1 VRTLDPRKTHRII
14 DAAAQLFAE
23 RHYHEVRM
31 EDIAA
36 KADVAKGTL
45 YLHFKDKEALYLGLI
60 LDGAERICQ
69 RIEQSFRGV
78 TCPEEKTVC
87 FVRESIRFLE
97 ERPYFLELI
106 LHAEAVQSDQRSTS
120 LRQHNPRLLEIV
132 HDLVAGFPALRQA
145 SPLDQELAVLALLGQ
160 TKEILRLLPRPWPDD
175 LPERIAGQFI
185 HGIGPTPPGSSRS
198 PRDSLPPSS

>member
-1 VRTLDPRKTHRII
+1 MRTLDAKKTHRII

-36 KADVAKGTL
+36 KANVAKGTL

-69 RIEQSFRGV
+69 EIEASFRGV
-78 TCPEEKTVC
+78 TSAEEKVVR

-106 LHAEAVQSDQRSTS
+106 LHAEAVQSDQKSTS

-132 HDLVAGFPALRQA
+132 HDLVVGFPAMRHA
-145 SPLDQELAVLALLGQ
+145 EPIDQELAVLSLLGQ

-175 LPERIAGQFI
+175 LAVRIARQFLN
-185 HGIGPTPPGSSRS
+185 GISTPP
-198 PRDSLPPSS
+198 PDILHPPADSLPGSF

>member
-1 VRTLDPRKTHRII
+1 MRTLDTRKTQRII

-36 KADVAKGTL
+36 KANVAKGTL

-69 RIEQSFRGV
+69 EIESSFRGV
-78 TCPEEKTVC
+78 SRPEEKVVR

-106 LHAEAVQSDQRSTS
+106 LHTEAVQSDQRSTL
-120 LRQHNPRLLEIV
+120 LRQHNPRLLDIV
-132 HDLVAGFPALRQA
+132 HDLVAEFPNLRQA

-160 TKEILRLLPRPWPDD
+160 TKEILRLLPRPWPED
-175 LPERIAGQFI
+175 LPQRIACQFI
-185 HGIGPTPPGSSRS
+185 HGIGSTPPDSPGS
-198 PRDSLPPSS
+198 PGDSLPPTC